1 MHGHAD
7 KHWWWLISCSAC
19 NAQSVQQKY
28 VSLYIGWWMIFSATL
43 PVTIWQ
49 LSCQSKA
56 SVLGNLPSN
65 VQRLVRIFFC
75 WEPSHLLF
83 GPCLNRSATKL
94 PSKAYVFGNLPWTV
108 RQLRVARQMSLKSN
122 PWCSASPPSTVRPI
136 PASTVRQLRVARQTC
151 ARQPYPLNRSA
162 TESCQTN
169 EPEIQPLV
177 FGKPPLHCSAHPCLN
192 CSATESCQ
200 TNMCSATLPPEPSGN
215 WELPDKWARNPTL
228 GVRQAPPPLFGASLP
243 QLFGNWE
250 LPDKH
255 VLGNPTPWTVRQ
267 LRVARQMSLKSNPW
281 CSASPL
287 SIVLHVQF
295 GSLGSSSHE
304 PVTTVAKQMGMS
316 RPILTIRLA
325 TESCQ
330 AHGACWA
337 LAGGGSR

>member
-1 MHGHAD
+1 
-7 KHWWWLISCSAC
+7 
-19 NAQSVQQKY
+19 
-28 VSLYIGWWMIFSATL
+28 MIFSATL

-122 PWCSASPPSTVRPI
+122 PWCSASP
-136 PASTVRQLRVARQTC
+136 
-151 ARQPYPLNRSA
+151 
-162 TESCQTN
+162 
-169 EPEIQPLV
+169 
-177 FGKPPLHCSAHPCLN
+177 
-192 CSATESCQ
+192 
-200 TNMCSATLPPEPSGN
+200 
-215 WELPDKWARNPTL
+215 
-228 GVRQAPPPLFGASLP
+228 
-243 QLFGNWE
+243 
-250 LPDKH
+250 
-255 VLGNPTPWTVRQ
+255 
-267 LRVARQMSLKSNPW
+267 
-281 CSASPL
+281 L

>member
-122 PWCSASPPSTVRPI
+122 PWCSASPP
-136 PASTVRQLRVARQTC
+136 
-151 ARQPYPLNRSA
+151 
-162 TESCQTN
+162 
-169 EPEIQPLV
+169 
-177 FGKPPLHCSAHPCLN
+177 LHCSANPCLN

-200 TNMCSATLPPEPSGN
+200 TNMCSATLPPEPFGN

-267 LRVARQMSLKSNPW
+267 LRVARQMSQKSNPW
-281 CSASPL
+281 CSASPP
-287 SIVLHVQF
+287 S
-295 GSLGSSSHE
+295 
-304 PVTTVAKQMGMS
+304 TVRRIPASTVRQLRVARQTCARQPYPLN
-316 RPILTIRLA
+316 RPA

-330 AHGACWA
+330 TNEPEIQPLVFGKPPLNCSARPVRKPWFQ
-337 LAGGGSR
+337 